1 MSNYNKKTITILIL
15 IISTVSSIFLS
26 GCTDETNNVIT
37 DKWLFAMDNN
47 DYQNSVQYR
56 YNATG
61 IPTLVIIDKDG
72 DVIFYSRGKHDKELL
87 IPYIE
92 KAIEGTANKLGA
104 SIDFTVKTFNN
115 DTFTLS
121 GKKGHVVLLDIMGVG
136 CPPCV
141 AQMPELQEIKI
152 EYGNDIIL
160 LSVDVRFTG
169 ETQEKVIETY
179 GEYIL
184 L

>member
-1 MSNYNKKTITILIL
+1 MLKYNKKMITILFLIMSIL
-15 IISTVSSIFLS
+15 SSIFLS

-47 DYQNSVQYR
+47 DFQRSVQYK
-56 YNATG
+56 YNASA

-72 DVIFYSRGKHDKELL
+72 DVIFYNRGKHDKEVL

-115 DTFTLS
+115 ETFTLS

-141 AQMPELQEIKI
+141 AQMPELQEIKT
-152 EYGNDIIL
+152 EYGNNVIL

>member
-37 DKWLFAMDNN
+37 DKWLFAMDNT

-72 DVIFYSRGKHDKELL
+72 DVIFYSRGKPGIGVLMNLQARCSREL
-87 IPYIE
+87 P
-92 KAIEGTANKLGA
+92 K
-104 SIDFTVKTFNN
+104 
-115 DTFTLS
+115 
-121 GKKGHVVLLDIMGVG
+121 M
-136 CPPCV
+136 
-141 AQMPELQEIKI
+141 
-152 EYGNDIIL
+152 
-160 LSVDVRFTG
+160 R
-169 ETQEKVIETY
+169 
-179 GEYIL
+179 
-184 L
+184 